1 MPSEKTWHLA
11 LHTPSITAGEPL
23 ILSIT
28 DPDIA
33 GFRHAQCS
41 IARVEDD
48 EDAWVLTCNTA
59 ISHEQGGAKLSVPTQ
74 ELAVCGLYRV
84 SSVILM
90 PSDAADPQEA
100 GSEPITP
107 RNLLFEVIGAG
118 EMARGAE
125 ELLAHY
131 RQVAQQRQA
140 DFLSGMGDKTAGS
153 LEFEAL
159 VFVKNCMLA
168 TRMRIGACQ
177 LIPFGGLG
185 CQDEVTLMNEFL
197 AKNGA
202 PPIASPEEALGLGQ
216 FGEPCVVVHFPRVL
230 AASTD
235 RAGQI
240 VQGEVAL
247 LCDVLGLHRQSYGSP
262 FGGILVRRDTGER
275 FRWIHTPPYRGNL
288 VAGFLAGEVP
298 RVIRADLDKAR
309 RDPRLALYLSLLR
322 EALREERIE
331 FAYFRL
337 WNLLET
343 IARSKGFDGKPRLDW
358 SGAQMT
364 SPKGKPLV
372 IDTQAEQLVFELLRS
387 TLAPQSVS
395 GRAFGMPFDEL
406 VAIWYRH
413 RNCVVHGGGCFPD
426 DASFCLRTDQKFVQC
441 RRAHEEVVAKHG
453 GRDQVTDTCF
463 QALRQTAVLLLQT
476 ECR

>member
-1 MPSEKTWHLA
+1 VPSDKTWHLA
-11 LHTPSITAGEPL
+11 LHTPSITAGQPL
-23 ILSIT
+23 ILSIA
-28 DPDIA
+28 DLEIA

-48 EDAWVLTCNTA
+48 EDAWVLTCNSA
-59 ISHEQGGAKLSVPTQ
+59 ISHEQNGAKVSVPTQ
-74 ELAVCGLYRV
+74 EFGIPGLYRI
-84 SSVILM
+84 SSVVLM
-90 PSDAADPQEA
+90 PSDAADPREA
-100 GSEPITP
+100 GSETATP
-107 RNLLFEVIGAG
+107 RDLLFEVVGTG
-118 EMARGAE
+118 EKPRSAE

-131 RQVAQQRQA
+131 RDVGQRRQA
-140 DFLSGMGDKTAGS
+140 DFLSGIGDKTGGS

-159 VFVKNCMLA
+159 VFVKNCLLR
-168 TRMRIGACQ
+168 TRMRIGPCQ

-202 PPIASPEEALGLGQ
+202 PPIADPQEALGLGP
-216 FGEPCVVVHFPRVL
+216 FGEPSVVVHFPRVL
-230 AASTD
+230 AASTE

-240 VQGEVAL
+240 VQDEVAL

-262 FGGILVRRDTGER
+262 FGGILVRRDSGER
-275 FRWIHTPPYRGNL
+275 FRWIHTPPYRGN
-288 VAGFLAGEVP
+288 VAAGFLAGEVP
-298 RVIRADLDKAR
+298 RLIRTDIDKAR
-309 RDPRLALYLSLLR
+309 GDPRLALYLSLLR
-322 EALREERIE
+322 EAIREERIE
-331 FAYFRL
+331 FAYFRF

-343 IARSKGFDGKPRLDW
+343 IARSKGFDRKPRLDW
-358 SGAQMT
+358 SGSQMT

-372 IDTQAEQLVFELLRS
+372 IESQAEQLVFELLRS

-395 GRAFGMPFDEL
+395 GRAFGTSFEEL
-406 VAIWYRH
+406 VPIWYRH
-413 RNCVVHGGGCFPD
+413 RNCVVHGGGCFPE